1 MTDHP
6 STFQG
11 STTHSGEAAWNDRA
25 SIIPA
30 GQDGQL
36 LGGGTSL
43 LRGTFAE
50 MIRHIA
56 RLPKDDRSGYVIE
69 KAGDR
74 TYSAEEAMAL
84 ASRPDFP
91 PEDSG

>member
-11 STTHSGEAAWNDRA
+11 DTTTSGEKAWNDRA
-25 SIIPA
+25 AIVPA
-30 GQDGQL
+30 RQDARVP
-36 LGGGTSL
+36 GGGVPL
-43 LRGTFAE
+43 MRGTFAE
-50 MIRHIA
+50 MIHRITQ
-56 RLPKDDRSGYVIE
+56 LSEEDRGGYVIE

-91 PEDSG
+91 AQDP

>member
-6 STFQG
+6 GTFKG
-11 STTHSGEAAWNDRA
+11 NTAPSGETAWDDRA
-25 SIIPA
+25 AIVPA
-30 GQDGQL
+30 RQDARIT
-36 LGGGTSL
+36 GGGVPL
-43 LRGTFAE
+43 MRGTFAE
-50 MIRHIA
+50 MIHRISQ
-56 RLPKDDRSGYVIE
+56 LTEEDRGGYVIE

-91 PEDSG
+91 AQDP

>member
-6 STFQG
+6 ATFKG
-11 STTHSGEAAWNDRA
+11 NTVASGEEAWDDRA
-25 SIIPA
+25 SIVPVQQDAQVDA
-30 GQDGQL
+30 G
-36 LGGGTSL
+36 SVPL

-50 MIRHIA
+50 MIRRIA
-56 RLPKDDRSGYVIE
+56 QFPEHDRDGYVIE

-74 TYSAEEAMAL
+74 TYNAEEAMAL

-91 PEDSG
+91 AQDP

>member
-11 STTHSGEAAWNDRA
+11 STAPSGELAWDDRA
-25 SIIPA
+25 SILPA
-30 GQDGQL
+30 SQDAQL
-36 LGGGTSL
+36 SGGGVSL

-50 MIRHIA
+50 MIRHMTQ
-56 RLPKDDRSGYVIE
+56 LPEDERHGYVIE

-74 TYSAEEAMAL
+74 AYSAEEAMAL
-84 ASRPDFP
+84 ASHPDFP
-91 PEDSG
+91 AQDP